1 MRVIL
6 IGPPGSGKGT
16 QAQYI
21 IERFQIPQVS
31 TGDMLRKSVS
41 DNTRLGQQI
50 KTIMQAGSLVPDEII
65 IDLVKERIKESDC
78 ERGFLLD
85 GFPRTV
91 NQAEALTLAG
101 VEIDNVIELEVPD
114 DVIVQRLSGRWTH
127 PDSGRVYHT
136 VFQPPAKAYH
146 DDVTGEPL
154 VQREDDK
161 EETVRRRL
169 GVYHA
174 QTQPVAT
181 YYQRRSLHDPQ
192 GLPKVLKI
200 NGAEAPLIVCDQI
213 FNFLSS

>member
-6 IGPPGSGKGT
+6 IGHPGSGKGT

-31 TGDMLRKSVS
+31 TGDMLRKSVG
-41 DNTRLGQQI
+41 DNSRLGQQV
-50 KTIMQAGSLVPDEII
+50 KAIMEAGSLVPDEVI
-65 IDLVKERIKESDC
+65 IDLVKERIKEPDC
-78 ERGFLLD
+78 ERGCLFD

-91 NQAEALTLAG
+91 KQADALALAG
-101 VEIDNVIELEVPD
+101 VEIDKVIELEVPD
-114 DVIVQRLSGRWTH
+114 DVIVQRLSGRWIH
-127 PDSGRVYHT
+127 PDSGRTYHT
-136 VFQPPAKAYH
+136 VFQPPTKAFH

-154 VQREDDK
+154 IQREDDK

-169 GVYHA
+169 GVYHT
-174 QTQPVAT
+174 QTQPVST

-192 GLPKVLKI
+192 GLPKVIKI

-213 FNFLSS
+213 FNFLST